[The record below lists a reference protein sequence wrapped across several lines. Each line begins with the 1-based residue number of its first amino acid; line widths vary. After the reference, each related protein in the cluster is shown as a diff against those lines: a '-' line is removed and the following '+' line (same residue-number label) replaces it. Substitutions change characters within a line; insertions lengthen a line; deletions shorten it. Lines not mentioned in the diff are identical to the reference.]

1 MSRRPS
7 RVRGRRDGVRVDDA
21 VAIDA
26 APAGSNLTGLVM
38 DLEFVNA
45 TERRWAPPR
54 APTTHKTSQ
63 IRQNILQIGTYSLAT

>member
-7 RVRGRRDGVRVDDA
+7 RVRGHRDGVRVEDA

-26 APAGSNLTGLVM
+26 APAGSNLTGLVI

-45 TERRWAPPR
+45 AERRWAPP
-54 APTTHKTSQ
+54 
-63 IRQNILQIGTYSLAT
+63 